1 VVELIDPKSLWVNV
15 RFNQIHMRGL
25 AANLPAQIILHSQV
39 GKIRTGRVL
48 RIEPLADAVTEETL
62 AKVVFDRMPDPLPP
76 IGELAEVTI
85 ALPALQPG
93 PIIPNASVHRIGG
106 KLGVWQV
113 INGNLHFTPV
123 ALGTTNLDGQ
133 MQVLEGLKVGDQVVV
148 YSAKALNE
156 HTRIRVVKHLLGV
169 K

>member
-1 VVELIDPKSLWVNV
+1 VA
-15 RFNQIHMRGL
+15 GL
-25 AANLPAQIILHSQV
+25 
-39 GKIRTGRVL
+39 
-48 RIEPLADAVTEETL
+48 
-62 AKVVFDRMPDPLPP
+62 
-76 IGELAEVTI
+76 
-85 ALPALQPG
+85 
-93 PIIPNASVHRIGG
+93 
-106 KLGVWQV
+106 
-113 INGNLHFTPV
+113 NGNLHFTPV